1 MRRILRTVLN
11 PAAVARLRVLRH
23 RLRLAT
29 LRAASRSPLLATL
42 YYLFSSR
49 AFRREHQ
56 AVLHGRLRHE
66 EDNLSDAQSRYRLR
80 RNVHRLEKGLIM
92 QPRRDTFATKY
103 IEETVLAL
111 AARVGDPAPAC
122 GDLVLADGA
131 GDDVGDLTTGGGANG
146 GGAAWVDDDPEEV
159 RWASGVLQA
168 YFQAA
173 SGHPAI
179 DRARDRF
186 LALPLQPHA
195 EGLRVAP
202 FRRDLSQAPP
212 VAYDDL
218 LRLAERRRSVR
229 WFQPRPVPRELIDR
243 AVRVAAES
251 PSACNRQPFEFRI
264 FDDPEMALKVASL
277 PMGTRG
283 FEHNFPVVVAVV
295 GRLRAYFHEKDRHVI
310 YIDGGLASMSFVLA
324 LETLGLSSCCIN
336 WPDLEP
342 QERGMAALLGL
353 EPDERV
359 IMLIAVGYP
368 DPQALVP
375 ASGKKALDVIRRYNA
390 AAPRKA

>member
-1 MRRILRTVLN
+1 VIRRIVRKVLTPAMAAWLR
-11 PAAVARLRVLRH
+11 ALRV

-29 LRAASRSPLLATL
+29 LRAASRSPFLATL
-42 YYLFSSR
+42 YYAVSSS
-49 AFRREHQ
+49 AFRREQ
-56 AVLHGRLRHE
+56 RAVLHGRLRHE
-66 EDNLSDAQSRYRLR
+66 EDNLSEAQSRYRLR

-92 QPRRDTFATKY
+92 QPRRATFATKY
-103 IEETVLAL
+103 IEDTVLAL
-111 AARVGDPAPAC
+111 AARVG
-122 GDLVLADGA
+122 GDGA
-131 GDDVGDLTTGGGANG
+131 GCGDVLIGANEAGADANGANG
-146 GGAAWVDDDPEEV
+146 DWLNGAPEDPDEV
-159 RWASGVLQA
+159 RWASGVLRA
-168 YFQAA
+168 YFAVA
-173 SGHPAI
+173 SGHPSI
-179 DRARDRF
+179 DRARERF
-186 LALPLQPHA
+186 MAIPLQPHA
-195 EGLRVAP
+195 EGPRVAP
-202 FRRDLSQAPP
+202 FRRDLSRAPP

-264 FDDPEMALKVASL
+264 FDDPGLALQVASL
-277 PMGTRG
+277 PAGTRG

-295 GRLRAYFHEKDRHVI
+295 GRLRAYFDEKDRHVI

-336 WPDLEP
+336 WPDVER

-390 AAPRKA
+390 AAPGRP

>member
-1 MRRILRTVLN
+1 VIRRILRSIL
-11 PAAVARLRVLRH
+11 PGAAVGGLRRLRH
-23 RLRLAT
+23 RLWLASM
-29 LRAASRSPLLATL
+29 RIASRSPFLATL
-42 YYLFSSR
+42 YYALSSR
-49 AFRREHQ
+49 AFWREHR

-66 EDNLSDAQSRYRLR
+66 EDNLSEAQSRYRLR

-92 QPRRDTFATKY
+92 QPRRATFATRY
-103 IEETVLAL
+103 IEDTVLAL
-111 AARVGDPAPAC
+111 AARVGGDGAAC
-122 GDLVLADGA
+122 GDAPL
-131 GDDVGDLTTGGGANG
+131 GANG
-146 GGAAWVDDDPEEV
+146 NGTGAEVAWLAGVPDDDPDEV

-168 YFQAA
+168 YFEAA
-173 SGHPAI
+173 SGHPSI
-179 DRARDRF
+179 DRARERF
-186 LALPLQPHA
+186 LALPLQPRA
-195 EGLRVAP
+195 EGQGEGLRVAP

-264 FDDPEMALKVASL
+264 FDDPELALKVASL
-277 PMGTRG
+277 PAGTHG

-295 GRLRAYFHEKDRHVI
+295 GRLRAYFDERDRHVI
-310 YIDGGLASMSFVLA
+310 YIDGGLAAMSFVLA

-336 WPDLEP
+336 WPDVERR
-342 QERGMAALLGL
+342 ERGMARLLGL

-359 IMLIAVGYP
+359 IMLIALGWP

-375 ASGKKALDVIRRYNA
+375 ASGKKSLDVIRRYNA
-390 AAPRKA
+390 AAPGS